1 MRDFKH
7 LKNVE
12 ISKYSNGL
20 EVTKIS
26 TLALLKT
33 DTDFLLANRQDL
45 IDLKHDSWF
54 KPFDLDFIDFDIMF
68 KKDSTPDEIS
78 KYFNRL
84 RSLRRTKNSIF
95 EYGNEN
101 DFDTMVTITF
111 SSIYD
116 RENIELFRNLINK
129 GTKELKRKFPNFKY
143 LLVPEFHPGTREIHL
158 HGVINGLPDSEYIR
172 AHNPKNNKPI
182 YHNGRAV
189 YNLPAFEHIGFTT
202 AVRVTPNIENKQ
214 KVTNYIVKY
223 VTKDIEKSPVD
234 DGEKRYWSSTKLKRP
249 FKEEFYF
256 TEKEIDDY
264 LIDKKNA
271 YVKVVDKCLKYT
283 DKLTGE
289 IVEKK
294 FKNYY
299 IIHNNSNNT

>member
-26 TLALLKT
+26 TLALLKS
-33 DTDFLLANRQDL
+33 DAEYLAIKRQDL
-45 IDLKHDSWF
+45 LDEKHESWF
-54 KPFDLDFIDFDIMF
+54 KPFDSDYIDFDILF
-68 KKDSTPDEIS
+68 KTSAPDEVS
-78 KYFNRL
+78 KYLNRL

-101 DFDTMVTITF
+101 DFDTMVTVTF
-111 SSIYD
+111 SSEYD
-116 RENIELFRNLINK
+116 RENIVLFRDLINK
-129 GTKELKRKFPNFKY
+129 GTKELKRKYPDFKY
-143 LLVPEFHPGTREIHL
+143 LLVPEFHPNTKEIHL
-158 HGVINGLPDSEYIR
+158 HGVINGLPEAEYIR
-172 AHNPKNNKPI
+172 AINPHNNKMI

-202 AVRVTPNIENKQ
+202 AVRVTPNAENKL

-234 DGEKRYWSSTKLKRP
+234 DGDKRYWCSTKLKRP
-249 FKEEFYF
+249 QKEEFYF
-256 TEKEIDDY
+256 TEFEIEKY
-264 LIDKKNA
+264 LLYTKNA
-271 YVKVVDKCLKYT
+271 YVKVVDKSLKYI

-289 IVEKK
+289 IIEKK
-294 FKNYY
+294 YKNYY
-299 IIHNNSNNT
+299 IINNIANNA